1 MNNYYSKIEETIKSF
16 GFIIKAKNYERPWG
30 GFLVIDET
38 QAQEFSNKF
47 FKGLDVNILKIGGK
61 LSPKILIVKPKARL
75 SWQYHNRR
83 AEIWQ
88 VFKGSAGIIKS
99 NTDIENEMEVY
110 NEGDQIVLQQGERH
124 RLIGLDDYSVV
135 AEIWQHT
142 DADHPSDED
151 DIIRVQDD
159 FGR

>member
-1 MNNYYSKIEETIKSF
+1 M
-16 GFIIKAKNYERPWG
+16 
-30 GFLVIDET
+30 IDET

-47 FKGLDVNILKIGGK
+47 FEGLDVNTLKIGGK
-61 LSPKILIVKPKARL
+61 LSPKILIVKPNARL
-75 SWQYHNRR
+75 SWQYHKRR

-88 VFKGSAGIIKS
+88 VFKGSAGIIRS
-99 NTDIENEMEVY
+99 DSDEENEMKEY
-110 NEGDQIVLQQGERH
+110 NEGDQIILKQGERH
-124 RLIGLDDYSVV
+124 RLIGLNETSVI

-142 DADHPSDED
+142 DKNNPSDED